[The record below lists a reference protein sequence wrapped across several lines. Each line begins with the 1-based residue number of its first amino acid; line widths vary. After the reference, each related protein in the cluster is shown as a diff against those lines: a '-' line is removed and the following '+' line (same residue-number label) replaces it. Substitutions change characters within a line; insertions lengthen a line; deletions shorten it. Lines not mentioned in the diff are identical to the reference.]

1 MRGVETLLFIGFI
14 CGLWFLV
21 VVEKHFLHRK
31 LIKEEKILDAQVSF
45 KKKSEVELK
54 FLEGEKRRIEKKL
67 IDVSKIYTVTKD
79 MSFNVR
85 LESLFNALNEFMREN
100 FRFRKFILATLKGKT
115 DTGEIEK
122 VYVLEDK
129 VGLQDNLDQR
139 YRAAF
144 DFVLRTKAPLLA
156 EKNSDLSKRLGMD
169 ETPGDFLAIPL
180 SIGQQILAV
189 IFVEEARKENYE
201 DFLILASQ
209 IALQVRKLDLFEK
222 VEKLSLI
229 DGLTGAFL
237 RRHFLELVNEE
248 IERSKTYR
256 MNLSILLVDVDY
268 FKKQNDK
275 FGHLVGDAVLKAM
288 TELIKKNV
296 REIDLVSRYG
306 GEEFCIML
314 PETKKENA
322 RVIGERIRHAI
333 ENHDIEA
340 YDETTRIT
348 VSIGVSSYPAD
359 GKTSDDL
366 IEKADMALYHAK
378 HEGRNQVRLAG

>member
-1 MRGVETLLFIGFI
+1 MGGVETLLFVGFI
-14 CGLWFLV
+14 CGLWFFIVLG
-21 VVEKHFLHRK
+21 KRFLRRE
-31 LIKEEKILDAQVSF
+31 LIKEERILDAQVSL
-45 KKKSEVELK
+45 KKKSEVKLK
-54 FLEGEKRRIEKKL
+54 FLKDKKRCIEKKL

-85 LESLFNALNEFMREN
+85 LESLFNALNEFMRDN
-100 FRFRKFILATLKGKT
+100 FRFRKFILATLKDKT
-115 DTGEIEK
+115 DADEIEK

-129 VGLQDNLDQR
+129 VNVQDNLGER
-139 YRAAF
+139 YRVAF
-144 DFVLRTKAPLLA
+144 DFVLRSKAPLLA
-156 EKNSDLSKRLGMD
+156 EKNSDLSKRLGMN

-180 SIGQQILAV
+180 SIGQEILAV
-189 IFVEEARKENYE
+189 VFVEEARKENYE

-209 IALQVRKLDLFEK
+209 IALQIRKLDLFEK
-222 VEKLSLI
+222 VERLSLI

-237 RRHFLELVNEE
+237 RRHFLELANEE

-268 FKKQNDK
+268 FKKQNDR

-359 GKTSDDL
+359 GRTSDDL
-366 IEKADMALYHAK
+366 IEKADIALYHAK